1 MICKNCGNQIKEGN
15 NFCTKCGTKIE
26 KEKII
31 INEEKREVK
40 KEDLKLSK
48 KEKIVLAIIILFTI
62 IFMIYLLIRQG
73 VIKIGGFYL

>member
-1 MICKNCGNQIKEGN
+1 MKCKKCGNEIKEGN

-26 KEKII
+26 KEKNI

-73 VIKIGGFYL
+73 IIKIGGFYF